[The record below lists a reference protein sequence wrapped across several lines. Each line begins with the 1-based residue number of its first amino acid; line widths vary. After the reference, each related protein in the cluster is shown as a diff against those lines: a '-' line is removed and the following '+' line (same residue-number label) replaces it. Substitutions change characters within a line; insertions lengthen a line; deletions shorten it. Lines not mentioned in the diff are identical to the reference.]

1 MWVRGPMT
9 VSDDHLTPFAARRT
23 VRRPDVDLV
32 VVEGGNPA
40 GPTVVMV
47 HGWPDTHRMWT
58 AVAGLL
64 APDFR
69 VVAYDTRG
77 QGLSHAA
84 RGASYALEDL
94 ASDLRA
100 VVDAVSP
107 DTAVHVVGHDW
118 GSIQGWEAVCEPG
131 AEERFASFTSM
142 SGPNLDHVAAW
153 ARRTLRR
160 PTPPGIAAL
169 VAQCVSSAYVP
180 FFVSPL
186 APPVLRAVGD
196 RERWRRLLGA
206 AEGHPPA
213 PDGHAPSLADDMAR
227 GLRYYRANIL
237 GASRHPRRRTT
248 RVPVLQLALTRDL
261 AVRRGALVASDRW
274 VDHLERKDLPHGHWV
289 ALTHPEVVVEE
300 VDRFVGSVEELS
312 ARG

>member
-1 MWVRGPMT
+1 MT
-9 VSDDHLTPFAARRT
+9 VSQEPLAPFSSRRT

-32 VVEGGNPA
+32 VLEGGNPG

-77 QGLSHAA
+77 QGLSRAA
-84 RGASYALEDL
+84 PGASYELADL
-94 ASDLRA
+94 ADDLRA

-107 DTAVHVVGHDW
+107 EAPVHLLGHDW
-118 GSIQGWEAVCEPG
+118 GSIQAWEAVCDPG

-142 SGPNLDHVAAW
+142 SGPNLDHLVTW
-153 ARRTLRR
+153 ARRALVR
-160 PTPPGIAAL
+160 PNPRGIAAL
-169 VAQCVSSAYVP
+169 AGQCVSSAYVP

-186 APPVLRAVGD
+186 APPTLRAVGD
-196 RERWRRLLGA
+196 RERWRQLLGMV
-206 AEGHPPA
+206 EGRPPA
-213 PDGHAPSLADDMAR
+213 PDGHAPTVAEDMVS
-227 GLRYYRANIL
+227 GLRYYRANML
-237 GASRHPRRRTT
+237 RALRPPRRRTT
-248 RVPVLQLALTRDL
+248 KVPVLQLALTHDL
-261 AVRRGALVASDRW
+261 AVRRGALVASDCW
-274 VDHLERKDLPHGHWV
+274 TEHLERRDLPHGHWV

-300 VDRFVGSVEELS
+300 VARFVGSVEELS

>member
-1 MWVRGPMT
+1 MT
-9 VSDDHLTPFAARRT
+9 VTEPVPPFTTTRT
-23 VRRPDVDLV
+23 VQRRDVDLV
-32 VVEGGNPA
+32 VVKGGNPA

-77 QGLSHAA
+77 QGLSRAA
-84 RGASYALEDL
+84 HGASYSLADL
-94 ASDLRA
+94 ADDLRA
-100 VVDAVSP
+100 VVDAVDP
-107 DTAVHVVGHDW
+107 GGPVHLLGHDW
-118 GSIQGWEAVCEPG
+118 GSIQAWEAVCDPG

-142 SGPNLDHVAAW
+142 SGPNLDHLAVW
-153 ARRTLRR
+153 TREHVRR
-160 PTPPGIAAL
+160 PTPRGIAA
-169 VAQCVSSAYVP
+169 VAAQAVSSSYVP
-180 FFVSPL
+180 FLVSPMGPAVLRTAGSREGWRLALRATEGRPL
-186 APPVLRAVGD
+186 APGT
-196 RERWRRLLGA
+196 
-206 AEGHPPA
+206 
-213 PDGHAPSLADDMAR
+213 HAPSLARDMAN
-227 GLRYYRANIL
+227 GVRYYRANIL

-274 VDHLERKDLPHGHWV
+274 VDRLERTDLPHGHWV

-300 VDRFVGSVEELS
+300 VARFVGSVEGLS